1 MNWSELLT
9 FGAAMFAVTNPLGNL
24 AIFISLTSHRTPAQI
39 RAISFKCGTA
49 ILIALITSV
58 WLGNGLLKFF
68 SISIW
73 GFKIAGGFVIVMIA
87 LSMLQLQKSL
97 ISHEKNE
104 EKKISS
110 SSSKDTI
117 AIVPMA
123 IPIIAGPGA
132 MTTAVVA
139 GQHYATF
146 ADHIYLTVTC
156 VLLTVIITMI
166 LLFSTII
173 TRLLGE
179 EGVKIF
185 TRIMGLL
192 LMAIAFD
199 LIISGIQGAFTVLA
213 AVPK

>member
-1 MNWSELLT
+1 MNFAELLT

-24 AIFISLTSHRTPAQI
+24 AIFISLTSHRTPEQI
-39 RAISFKCGTA
+39 RAISLKCGMA
-49 ILIALITSV
+49 ILIALVTSI

-104 EKKISS
+104 EKKMASS
-110 SSSKDTI
+110 GKDSI

-123 IPIIAGPGA
+123 IPIMAGPGA

-146 ADHIYLTVTC
+146 VDHIYLTFTLVI
-156 VLLTVIITMI
+156 LSAIITLI
-166 LLFSTII
+166 LLFSTVI

-199 LIISGIQGAFTVLA
+199 LIISGLQSAFSILA
-213 AVPK
+213 VAPK

>member
-39 RAISFKCGTA
+39 RGISYKCGFA
-49 ILIALITSV
+49 IAIALITSV
-58 WLGNGLLKFF
+58 FLGNGLLKFF

-73 GFKIAGGFVIVMIA
+73 GFQIAGGFVIVMIA

-104 EKKISS
+104 EKKLSS
-110 SSSKDTI
+110 AAKDTI

-139 GQHYATF
+139 GQHYASI
-146 ADHIYLTVTC
+146 ADHFYLAGTC
-156 VLLTVIITMI
+156 IILSLIITMI

-199 LIISGIQGAFTVLA
+199 LIIAGLRTAFPAFV
-213 AVPK
+213 